1 MRVKGR
7 GYLVS
12 KVSRERERE
21 RERRN
26 EKFVQRDRQNV
37 LKV

>member
-12 KVSRERERE
+12 KVSRERDRE